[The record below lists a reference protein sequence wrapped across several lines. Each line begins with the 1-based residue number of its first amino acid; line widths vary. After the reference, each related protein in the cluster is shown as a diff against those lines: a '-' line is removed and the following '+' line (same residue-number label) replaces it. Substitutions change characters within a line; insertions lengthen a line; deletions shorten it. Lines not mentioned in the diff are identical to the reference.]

1 MALAWPFNTGFT
13 VCTNSGSKVIAMM
26 MTLAQRSALAKFAL
40 LHNCGICKLFCLC
53 FCFQRAVQSAISKK
67 KSEGASAEPA
77 QAPTKPRK
85 RGRWDL
91 QQTPDEPSRKKS
103 AWGEEAPTT
112 PGHSNWDETPGRKEG
127 ETPGGGATPS
137 ARMWDATPGAV
148 TPGRATPATP
158 GGGKKNRWDVST
170 PKWGD
175 TPKADGMGGE
185 TPGHVGWAETPRAD
199 RSGESVIETPGTAK
213 RRSRWDETPQS
224 QRVGGVATP
233 SMSATTPSMGGATP
247 SLSSATPNFAKQTPA
262 GAMAMGMMTPSTGAR
277 GSMTPEQMQ
286 AWRWEKEMDDRNRP
300 MSDDELDAIFP
311 QDGYKVSAILMG
323 QCVF

>member
-1 MALAWPFNTGFT
+1 MAVRN
-13 VCTNSGSKVIAMM
+13 
-26 MTLAQRSALAKFAL
+26 
-40 LHNCGICKLFCLC
+40 
-53 FCFQRAVQSAISKK
+53 AISKK
-67 KSEGASAEPA
+67 KAEGGGAIESA
-77 QAPTKPRK
+77 APTKRK

-91 QQTPDEPSRKKS
+91 QQTPDEASKKKG
-103 AWGEEAPTT
+103 AWGEDAPTT
-112 PGHSNWDETPGRKEG
+112 PAKSNWDETPGRRDG

-148 TPGRATPATP
+148 TPGHATPSTP
-158 GGGKKNRWDVST
+158 GKPKRWDMTLT

-199 RSGESVIETPGTAK
+199 RSGGDSVTETPGTVGK

-224 QRVGGVATP
+224 QRVSGP
-233 SMSATTPSMGGATP
+233 ATP
-247 SLSSATPNFAKQTPA
+247 SLSGATPMGAGISTPSIPVGTPSFLQQTPA
-262 GAMAMGMMTPSTGAR
+262 GNLAKGMMTPSVGMP

-311 QDGYKVSAILMG
+311 QDGYKVTRGPIRLRKGGLNFLIGKMAEMEFIFG
-323 QCVF
+323 